1 MSEQRLIDKNEQEQ
15 IYVNSFSDEEMDDF
29 ASALN
34 LVIETFCKF
43 SDKHNFDRD
52 NIIAFVAEKL
62 QQFSEFATVKNYEV
76 REQPAIDPV
85 RHGKW
90 ISVKDRLPEGTGY
103 YLIIYSREICR
114 PEMAVAFF
122 SAEDAEDCPYDTNY
136 GFEYTTYGDHKD
148 VLYWMPLPEMPMEEN
163 DKE

>member
-15 IYVNSFSDEEMDDF
+15 IYVNGFSDKEMDDF
-29 ASALN
+29 AYALN
-34 LVIETFCKF
+34 SVIETFCKF

-62 QQFSEFATVKNYEV
+62 QQFSEIATVKNYEV

-90 ISVKDRLPEGTGY
+90 ISEEDK
-103 YLIIYSREICR
+103 SM
-114 PEMAVAFF
+114 MAAWERC
-122 SAEDAEDCPYDTNY
+122 SDCGFCTVDMNLNY
-136 GFEYTTYGDHKD
+136 CPNCGAK
-148 VLYWMPLPEMPMEEN
+148 M

>member
-1 MSEQRLIDKNEQEQ
+1 MDAFVRGVQGGLSMSEQRLIDKNEQEQ

-62 QQFSEFATVKNYEV
+62 QQFSEIATVKNYEV

-90 ISVKDRLPEGTGY
+90 VIAKDKDGFAMWDACSSCGHGLHYVCEGKRFPY
-103 YLIIYSREICR
+103 
-114 PEMAVAFF
+114 
-122 SAEDAEDCPYDTNY
+122 CPNC
-136 GFEYTTYGDHKD
+136 GDR
-148 VLYWMPLPEMPMEEN
+148 M

>member
-15 IYVNSFSDEEMDDF
+15 IYFNGFSDEEMDDF
-29 ASALN
+29 AYDLN
-34 LVIETFCKF
+34 SVIEIFCKF

-62 QQFSEFATVKNYEV
+62 QQFSEIATVKNYEV

-90 ISVKDRLPEGTGY
+90 IISSDGY
-103 YLIIYSREICR
+103 YPYCSECHYR
-114 PEMAVAFF
+114 PEKNM
-122 SAEDAEDCPYDTNY
+122 TNY
-136 GFEYTTYGDHKD
+136 CPNCGAR
-148 VLYWMPLPEMPMEEN
+148 M
-163 DKE
+163 DKEWDNEQPSN